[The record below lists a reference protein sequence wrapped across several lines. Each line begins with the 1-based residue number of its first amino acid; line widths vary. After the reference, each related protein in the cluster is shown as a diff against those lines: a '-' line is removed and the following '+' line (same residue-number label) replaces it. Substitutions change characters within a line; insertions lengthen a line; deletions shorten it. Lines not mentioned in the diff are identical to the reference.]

1 MSQHFAI
8 VTEFEGF
15 EIEID
20 ALGIPVKVRD
30 GVKCGHCAAKHSIA
44 RAVKL
49 CKIAQEELDRQA
61 EDEMHAEA
69 AVERFFEERGYWDA
83 RAQEDYEAAH
93 GVIPFD
99 VAYAEALGLDVDTM
113 VGVEYDR

>member
-30 GVKCGHCAAKHSIA
+30 GVRCGHCAAKHSIA

-49 CKIAQEELDRQA
+49 CKIAQETLDA
-61 EDEMHAEA
+61 EAEAEMHAEA
-69 AVERFFEERGYWDA
+69 AVERYFEDRGYWDA

-99 VAYAEALGLDVDTM
+99 VAYREALGMSTEDFDAPA
-113 VGVEYDR
+113 Y